1 MNTNRYG
8 GDDHCMRRRVC
19 ICIGAVALC
28 ALLAPRARGAQWAMT
43 GAASDNG
50 ISTRAVPTRLP
61 SGHATT
67 ISGTLTG
74 PGGPTAGKLLELQL
88 DPVPYGRFINAA
100 HTVTTAGGAYRF
112 AAVPLYRDTH
122 FRVAVVGAV
131 GLFGPTVE
139 VLVEVT
145 AYPSSLRV
153 RAAARYVARRLGTN
167 AFAVLDDDRRLA
179 GVDVHRRFHSAS
191 VVKSML
197 LVAYLRMLAGQHRSL
212 DSASRALLYPM
223 IHSSDNEAASAVLAI
238 VGEAALD
245 RVARDAHMVD
255 YESGGAFWGFTEI
268 SAADLARFFFHQQAL
283 IPRQFDGY
291 ARWLLSSIEPSES
304 WGIPAVARPQ
314 FQVFFKGGWLPEFE
328 DLVSQAARL
337 ERPGI
342 VFALAVLTI
351 DNPSMAYGE
360 ETIEGVTARLL
371 GRAR

>member
-1 MNTNRYG
+1 
-8 GDDHCMRRRVC
+8 MRRHVC

-28 ALLAPRARGAQWAMT
+28 ALLAPGAQAAQRAMT
-43 GAASDNG
+43 GATSDNA
-50 ISTRAVPTRLP
+50 ISTSAAPTRLP
-61 SGHATT
+61 PGHATT
-67 ISGTLTG
+67 ISGTLTRS
-74 PGGPTAGKLLELQL
+74 GGPTAGRLVELQL

-100 HTVTTAGGAYRF
+100 HTVTAADGAYTF
-112 AAVPLYRDTH
+112 AAVRVSRDTR

-131 GLFGPTVE
+131 ELFGPTVE
-139 VLVEVT
+139 VLLEPA

-153 RAAARYVARRLGTN
+153 RAAARYIARRRGTD
-167 AFAVLDDDRRLA
+167 AFAVLADDNSLA

-197 LVAYLRMLAGQHRSL
+197 LVAYLRMLARHHRSL
-212 DSASRALLYPM
+212 DRADRALLYPM

-238 VGEAALD
+238 VGQAALN
-245 RVARDAHMVD
+245 RVATDAHMAD
-255 YESGGAFWGFTEI
+255 YQSGGAFWGFTEI

-283 IPRQFDGY
+283 IPRQFDRY
-291 ARWLLSSIEPSES
+291 ARRLLSSIEPSES
-304 WGIPAVARPQ
+304 WGIPAVARPE
-314 FQVFFKGGWLPEFE
+314 FQVFFKGGWLPDFE
-328 DLVSQAARL
+328 DLVNQAARL

>member
-1 MNTNRYG
+1 
-8 GDDHCMRRRVC
+8 
-19 ICIGAVALC
+19 
-28 ALLAPRARGAQWAMT
+28 
-43 GAASDNG
+43 
-50 ISTRAVPTRLP
+50 
-61 SGHATT
+61 
-67 ISGTLTG
+67 
-74 PGGPTAGKLLELQL
+74 
-88 DPVPYGRFINAA
+88 
-100 HTVTTAGGAYRF
+100 
-112 AAVPLYRDTH
+112 LYRDTH

-131 GLFGPTVE
+131 GLVGPTVD
-139 VLVEVT
+139 VLVAAA

-153 RAAARYVARRLGTN
+153 TAAARYVARRLGTN
-167 AFAVLDDDRRLA
+167 AFAVLDDDRRLE
-179 GVDVHRRFHSAS
+179 GIDVHRRFHSAS

-304 WGIPAVARPQ
+304 WGIPAVARPE

-328 DLVSQAARL
+328 DLVNQGARL

-342 VFALAVLTI
+342 VFALAVLTT

>member
-1 MNTNRYG
+1 
-8 GDDHCMRRRVC
+8 MRRRVC

-28 ALLAPRARGAQWAMT
+28 APLASRAQAAHGATT

-67 ISGTLTG
+67 ISGTLSG

-100 HTVTTAGGAYRF
+100 HTVTAADGGYRF
-112 AAVPLYRDTH
+112 AAVRVYRDTR
-122 FRVAVVGAV
+122 FRVVVVGAA
-131 GLFGPTVE
+131 GLFGPTVD
-139 VLVEVT
+139 VLAEAA
-145 AYPSSLRV
+145 AYPSSLRM
-153 RAAARYVARRLGTN
+153 RAAARYLAGRSGTD

-197 LVAYLRMLAGQHRSL
+197 LVAYLRTLAGQHRSL

-268 SAADLARFFFHQQAL
+268 SAADLARFFLRQQAL

-304 WGIPAVARPQ
+304 WGIPAVARPE

-328 DLVSQAARL
+328 DLVNQAARL

-342 VFALAVLTI
+342 VFGLAVLTI
-351 DNPSMAYGE
+351 DNPSMVYGE
-360 ETIEGVTARLL
+360 QTIEGVTARLL
-371 GRAR
+371 GHAR